1 MAENEDERQ
10 EREERQKEMKKN
22 LIFVVIVSFIGLL
35 ALIYSVSG
43 NVAPNGKKSSKV
55 TNNAVTHSEVADKE
69 LRIVKAL
76 EKDVFRVEL
85 GTLYSKY
92 PEISEIIL
100 NRKLYPDSIIE
111 YLISHEE
118 ALDWVVNYPRFIQ
131 KDKGEIDE
139 IALRAVDI
147 SKYEVQNGIPL
158 YYQWDETWG
167 YASYGTGVMAISGCG
182 PTALSMVATGLVGD
196 HSMTPK
202 MVANLSEEKG
212 YYAGDLGT
220 DWLLMTEG
228 AAQLGIQSR
237 TLNNNKGRILDELT
251 AGHPIIC
258 SVGPGDFTD
267 QGHFIVLSGVTEDG
281 KIMVNDPNSRIN
293 SIKRWELDVLLEQMK
308 ASWAYS
314 TV

>member
-10 EREERQKEMKKN
+10 ERQKAMKKN
-22 LIFVVIVSFIGLL
+22 LIFVGVVGFMGLL
-35 ALIYSVSG
+35 ALVYSIVS
-43 NVAPNGKKSSKV
+43 NVLPNGQKSSKV
-55 TNNAVTHSEVADKE
+55 TNNAVAHSEVADKE
-69 LRIVKAL
+69 LQIVKAL
-76 EKDVFRVEL
+76 ETDVFGGEL

-100 NRKLYPDSIIE
+100 NRELYPDPIIE
-111 YLISHEE
+111 YLMSHEE
-118 ALDWVVNYPRFIQ
+118 ALDWVINYPRFIQ

-147 SKYEVQNGIPL
+147 TKYEVQNGIPL
-158 YYQWDETWG
+158 YYQWEETWG
-167 YASYGTGVMAISGCG
+167 YASYGTEVMAIAGCG

-202 MVANLSEEKG
+202 MVANFSEEKG

-237 TLNNNKGRILDELT
+237 IVNNNKDIILDELT
-251 AGHPIIC
+251 SGHPIIC
-258 SVGPGDFTD
+258 SMGPGDFTN
-267 QGHFIVLSGVTEDG
+267 QGHFIVLSGVTEEG

-293 SIKRWELDVLLEQMK
+293 SIKRWELDILLEQMN

-314 TV
+314 NG